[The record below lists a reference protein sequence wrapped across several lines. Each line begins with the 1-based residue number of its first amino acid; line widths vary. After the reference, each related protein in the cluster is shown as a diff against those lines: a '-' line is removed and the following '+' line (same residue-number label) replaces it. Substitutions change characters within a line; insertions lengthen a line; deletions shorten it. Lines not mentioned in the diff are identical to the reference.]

1 MVSQSSQEAMQF
13 AIRCFEHI
21 KSTPVCPLPR
31 LAQLLQ
37 QATLSSP
44 AEKDPFKNEFAVKT
58 CRYMYIHVYIHVY
71 TCIYMIQII
80 GRGGGRSV
88 PTNLDIYIYIH
99 VYIQCACIYTCIYMY
114 IYIYDTNYREGVHVY
129 IYNYLIYNYLTCRHM
144 CVLLSEARRVSNYA
158 QYCVG
163 RLLVDIHRLHPAK
176 SVSAV
181 QIAICNQ
188 ATKEKAAYY
197 RRLVEECSQ
206 LGCTECSTA
215 KDSDGRTS
223 TQRTSPCELTQR
235 TCRLKDASFENFTTT
250 FLDQCRELA
259 TLPARS
265 PLVCSSDSQSQARDL
280 AGKARRL
287 EGDILAQK
295 LPRLTTGV
303 VPVFAL
309 ADGRSAVEA
318 VQYVDGDGG
327 FLVCEL
333 FPGLTDY
340 LRECSIAIPT
350 QELESHNYT
359 LLPFREAYHDA
370 MELGHVYSIECDVL
384 DSSTLTGIYAMPCE
398 RKKWGHDALVAARR
412 HLAQAVRL
420 WIVPNAPDRS
430 RQRLVVEIFSLSVG
444 ERLPKSTG
452 VRLIESGLSYPT
464 DGAPPRYR
472 QAWSNGAEGLHRFE
486 ELSAQETLC
495 PWTLKSAFG
504 TGSSSVRAEW
514 ESTTGAKLSCEVSN
528 STDRLNECNVLILK
542 SLLPGAGLG
551 LFLRPTPPS
560 SPNALVIPEGRLICV
575 YSRTPT
581 TTNVDEMASTD
592 YLMEVQAGRN
602 RIRFNPEQFNG
613 EEMGRFINQ
622 GGLLEGVRALCR
634 ACDRASGM
642 TSFASGGVRDVILQ
656 HCNVTYKLERYSTL
670 NVIALKKLT
679 STRHPQELLSNYD
692 IEYWLRYV
700 ALKYEALDSDSELV
714 RCVLWTLLSEHS
726 AYDGDV
732 NTSTIPEN
740 VVEQYREMDCPLQQ
754 QPQRRRH

>member
-1 MVSQSSQEAMQF
+1 MTELSWQPTTCVYDDSVGSQRCREMISQSSQEAMQF
-13 AIRCFEHI
+13 AVRCFEHI

-31 LAQLLQ
+31 LAHFLE

-44 AEKDPFKNEFAVKT
+44 AEMDPFKEEFAVKT
-58 CRYMYIHVYIHVY
+58 CRHI
-71 TCIYMIQII
+71 
-80 GRGGGRSV
+80 
-88 PTNLDIYIYIH
+88 
-99 VYIQCACIYTCIYMY
+99 
-114 IYIYDTNYREGVHVY
+114 
-129 IYNYLIYNYLTCRHM
+129 
-144 CVLLSEARRVSNYA
+144 CVLLTEARRVSNYA

-163 RLLVDIHRLHPAK
+163 RLLIEIHRLHPTE
-176 SVSAV
+176 SVSAL

-188 ATKEKAAYY
+188 ATTEKAAYY

-235 TCRLKDASFENFTTT
+235 SCRLKDADFENFTTT

-309 ADGRSAVEA
+309 ADGERAFEA
-318 VQYVDGDGG
+318 IQYADGDGG
-327 FLVCEL
+327 FLVCEH
-333 FPGLTDY
+333 FPGFLDY
-340 LRECSIAIPT
+340 LKECSIAIPT
-350 QELESHNYT
+350 QELERHNYT
-359 LLPFREAYHDA
+359 LLPFREADHDA
-370 MELGHVYSIECDVL
+370 MELGHVYTIQ
-384 DSSTLTGIYAMPCE
+384 CE
-398 RKKWGHDALVAARR
+398 RLDRTAPNGIRVMPLERKEWGHDALVAARR
-412 HLAQAVRL
+412 HLTQALRL
-420 WIVPNAPDRS
+420 WIVPSVPDRS

-452 VRLIESGLSYPT
+452 VRLIERGLSYPT
-464 DGAPPRYR
+464 DSAPPRYR
-472 QAWSNGAEGLHRFE
+472 EAWCNSTEGLHRFE
-486 ELSAQETLC
+486 ELSAQETLY
-495 PWTLKSAFG
+495 PWMLKRAFG
-504 TGSSSVRAEW
+504 GGSSSVRADW
-514 ESTTGAKLSCEVSN
+514 EGTTNANLSCEVSN
-528 STDRLNECNVLILK
+528 STDRLNECNILVLK

-581 TTNVDEMASTD
+581 TTNVDEMVSTD
-592 YLMEVQAGRN
+592 YLMEVQAGNN
-602 RIRFNPEQFNG
+602 RLRFNPEQFNG

-634 ACDRASGM
+634 ACDRDSGV
-642 TSFASGGVRDVILQ
+642 TCFSSGGVRDEILR
-656 HCNVTYKLERYSTL
+656 HCNVAYKLERYSTL

-700 ALKYEALDSDSELV
+700 VLNYEAQDSTNELV
-714 RCVLWTLLSEHS
+714 SCVLWTLLSEHS
-726 AYDGDV
+726 SYDGDV
-732 NTSTIPEN
+732 DTSTIPEN
-740 VVEQYREMDCPLQQ
+740 VVEEYRGMRCPVPQLL
-754 QPQRRRH
+754 QRRPRR